1 METLIEQLI
10 IDFHDKKLP
19 ELTRRHARI
28 PWVSGKADTIIG
40 MRRSGK
46 TWFLYQVMGDLLSQ
60 GIPKEAILYLNF
72 EDERLLPLTASGLQ
86 TILDIYFRLY
96 PALRDGQCN
105 FFFDEIQEVSG
116 WEKFARRVMDTEN
129 IHFCFTG
136 SSSRMLSRE
145 IATSLRGRTMTTEIF
160 PFSFRETLHHFG
172 VSVPFDKRPTS
183 SQKSLLENKIKTYL
197 EEGGF
202 PEVQSLA
209 PQDRVAIHQ
218 NYVDVVIFRDVVER
232 HKIGSTLPLRTLIRH
247 LLNNSAAL
255 FSVNKFY
262 NTLKSQG
269 IACGKNS
276 LYEYLDYLED
286 AYLFF
291 RVQIHTCSERIRQVN
306 PVKVYCIDPGL
317 CHSCSHNPKEGLGFR
332 LETFVFLELRKT
344 GVKLEYY
351 KTSKGYEVD
360 FLVANLNGSQSLIQV
375 SLDLND
381 PKTRKRELRALSSGM
396 SELGLKHGTI
406 VTLYQEESVS
416 DEKGEIQIVPAWLW
430 ALSL

>member
-145 IATSLRGRTMTTEIF
+145 IATSLR
-160 PFSFRETLHHFG
+160 
-172 VSVPFDKRPTS
+172 
-183 SQKSLLENKIKTYL
+183 
-197 EEGGF
+197 
-202 PEVQSLA
+202 
-209 PQDRVAIHQ
+209 
-218 NYVDVVIFRDVVER
+218 
-232 HKIGSTLPLRTLIRH
+232 
-247 LLNNSAAL
+247 
-255 FSVNKFY
+255 
-262 NTLKSQG
+262 
-269 IACGKNS
+269 
-276 LYEYLDYLED
+276 
-286 AYLFF
+286 
-291 RVQIHTCSERIRQVN
+291 
-306 PVKVYCIDPGL
+306 
-317 CHSCSHNPKEGLGFR
+317 
-332 LETFVFLELRKT
+332 
-344 GVKLEYY
+344 
-351 KTSKGYEVD
+351 
-360 FLVANLNGSQSLIQV
+360 
-375 SLDLND
+375 
-381 PKTRKRELRALSSGM
+381 
-396 SELGLKHGTI
+396 
-406 VTLYQEESVS
+406 
-416 DEKGEIQIVPAWLW
+416 
-430 ALSL
+430 